1 MSFSTITGS
10 QCCRGGLAKFGCVVF
25 LTIARWKEPLWR
37 WNLWDYSHKHRITAL
52 LQKSSWSVSLNATWT
67 LMLTRPRDRLSSL
80 LVIKWTMR
88 FLLSAHVTGAVFLF
102 ACLFSSPV
110 RFVRHAF
117 VCSRIIKGF
126 MFLIFCVCVSVCI
139 VLKQLWGGIK
149 SLHQMYQNA
158 CSARVQCVSD
168 SLFSL

>member
-1 MSFSTITGS
+1 
-10 QCCRGGLAKFGCVVF
+10 
-25 LTIARWKEPLWR
+25 
-37 WNLWDYSHKHRITAL
+37 
-52 LQKSSWSVSLNATWT
+52 
-67 LMLTRPRDRLSSL
+67 MLTRPPDRLSSR
-80 LVIKWTMR
+80 LVIKWKMR

-117 VCSRIIKGF
+117 VCARIIKGF
-126 MFLIFCVCVSVCI
+126 MFLIFCVCVRF

-158 CSARVQCVSD
+158 CSARAQCVSD
-168 SLFSL
+168 SLFSP